1 MVYLIDRRFN
11 NKNKSAVNRQR
22 FLKRYRRQIRQA
34 VNEKVRD
41 RRITDT
47 DRGAK
52 ISIPVRDT
60 HEPTFHHGPGGQASR
75 VFPGNREFTVGD
87 TIQKPAG
94 GAEGNGS
101 EASPEGES
109 MDEFVFDISQREFLD
124 FLFEDM
130 ELPNLT
136 KRQLSGL
143 DEIKT
148 RRAGFANVGN
158 PSSIDILRSVRAA
171 TSRRVA
177 LTASKRRRL
186 RELEETLEFQKQ
198 APAPDLRQIAEL
210 QARIEELRERIG
222 RIAYLD
228 DIDIRYRRFE
238 KTPVPHSK
246 AVMFCLMDVS
256 GSMDQ
261 YTKDLAKR
269 FFILL
274 YLFLHRKY
282 ERTDIVFI
290 RHHTSAKE
298 VDEEEFFYSR
308 ETGGTIVSTALEMMR
323 RIIDDRYPVSEWNIY
338 GAQASDGD
346 NWLEDSPRCIEL
358 LTGLLPL
365 LQYYAYIE
373 ISGNGD
379 RQLWQTYE
387 SLVDEKYAD
396 VFAMRHIS
404 QPADIYPVFRK
415 LFQKQQT

>member
-22 FLKRYRRQIRQA
+22 FLKRYRRQIRKA

-47 DRGAK
+47 DRGEK
-52 ISIPVRDT
+52 ISIPVTDT
-60 HEPTFHHGPGGQASR
+60 HEPTFHHGPGGQTSR
-75 VFPGNREFTVGD
+75 VFPGNREFAVGD
-87 TIQKPAG
+87 KIRKPAG
-94 GAEGNGS
+94 GGQGTGTD
-101 EASPEGES
+101 ASPEGES
-109 MDEFVFDISQREFLD
+109 LDEFVFDISQKEFLD

-130 ELPNLT
+130 ELPNLA

-143 DEIKT
+143 EEIKT
-148 RRAGFANVGN
+148 RRAGFAYAGN
-158 PSSIDILRSVRAA
+158 PSNIDILRSVRAA

-186 RELEETLEFQKQ
+186 RELEEALEIQEQ
-198 APAPDLRQIAEL
+198 APVTDLRQIAEL
-210 QARIEELRERIG
+210 KSRIDELREQISRIP
-222 RIAYLD
+222 YLD
-228 DIDIRYRRFE
+228 EIDIRYRRFE
-238 KTPVPHSK
+238 KVPVPHSK

-261 YTKDLAKR
+261 HTKDLAKR

-290 RHHTSAKE
+290 RHHTSARE

-308 ETGGTIVSTALEMMR
+308 ETGGTIVSTALDMMR
-323 RIIDDRYPVSEWNIY
+323 RIIADRYPVSEWNIY

-346 NWLEDSPRCIEL
+346 NWPEDNPRCMEL

-373 ISGNGD
+373 ISGDGD
-379 RQLWQTYE
+379 RELWKTYQ
-387 SLVDEKYAD
+387 SMADEKYAN

-404 QPADIYPVFRK
+404 QPGDISPVFSK
-415 LFQKQQT
+415 LFQKQET